1 MIQAMNIQLEE
12 LVKLRREKPQE
23 LIAEAVQIGLSKLY
37 ADSVLKQ
44 YLNKRMSRNKAVGLV
59 GIEAVKLAE
68 QQYKIIRKDVS
79 WGLKNG

>member
-1 MIQAMNIQLEE
+1 MIQAINVQLEE

-37 ADSVLKQ
+37 SDSVLKQ

-59 GIEAVKLAE
+59 GIEAVKLAD
-68 QQYKIIRKDVS
+68 QQNKIIRKDVA